1 MLGKAYIPFRFVD
14 RQVSNY
20 LMAAVA
26 MSLGVMLCMMID
38 NIWWQMLVATAVG
51 AGIYFAVLYL
61 RKDNMLLE
69 MCRIVYKI
77 KSVHDR
83 LIVNYD

>member
-14 RQVSNY
+14 RQVGNY

-51 AGIYFAVLYL
+51 AAIYATILYARNDIVLQEVCCL
-61 RKDNMLLE
+61 F
-69 MCRIVYKI
+69 
-77 KSVHDR
+77 
-83 LIVNYD
+83 